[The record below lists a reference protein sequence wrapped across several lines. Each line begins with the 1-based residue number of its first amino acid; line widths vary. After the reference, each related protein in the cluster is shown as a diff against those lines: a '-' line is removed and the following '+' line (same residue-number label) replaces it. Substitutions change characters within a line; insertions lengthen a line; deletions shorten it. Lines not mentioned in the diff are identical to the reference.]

1 MNIGTWNVQSISG
14 KIEEI
19 TKELEVLKMDIVALT
34 ETKRKGN
41 GTELSNNYVH
51 IFSGVAKHER
61 AKRDFESID
70 ENIIRVNMNI
80 NQKSVTI
87 FGVYAISDDEPYH
100 KKDDFFGKLNE
111 EITKI
116 GNGRELIILGDFN
129 GRVGRRTNN
138 KNHKDIHKYT
148 WTQPTRN
155 LKSIIDY
162 VIVRQQTTL
171 QINDVRPYRGITCGS
186 DHYLVKAKI
195 KFPFRRDKRGETNRN
210 YEHTERTESKRY
222 NLDSLTTEST
232 RQLYHKRLDEKRI
245 TQNSSKNNSVEEVY
259 ANILSNLHSAAEEAL
274 GSRAQVQSNNI
285 WWNEEIDCLIKE
297 KKNAYKK
304 WLSSKQQQDG
314 VAYLDYIY
322 IYRTTRQKIRT
333 AKREIWDKKCQE
345 INTYLGGRKCAESWK
360 FINQVKTSE
369 KQTAQLQLIPMNK
382 WKEHYEE
389 LLTENRQ
396 EYATISPTEIN
407 ISGEVINID
416 IPQTKKAVAALKSN
430 RGPGPENIPGELLKC
445 GTENLFKA

>member
-1 MNIGTWNVQSISG
+1 MKNHII
-14 KIEEI
+14 IE
-19 TKELEVLKMDIVALT
+19 
-34 ETKRKGN
+34 GN

-51 IFSGVAKHER
+51 IFSGVAKHKR
-61 AKRDFESID
+61 AKRGVPILIHKKHQNKITDFESID

-116 GNGRELIILGDFN
+116 GFGLVWFGLNQNKKKIPIFVISKKIKIFLEITKIGNGRELIILGDFN
-129 GRVGRRTNN
+129 GRVGRRTNHKVVGPHGEIN
-138 KNHKDIHKYT
+138 LNDNGERIIEICESHLLKLTNDFYKHKDIHKYT

-162 VIVRQQTTL
+162 VIVKQTTL

-195 KFPFRRDKRGETNRN
+195 IFPFRRDKREEPNRN
-210 YEHTERTESKRY
+210 YEHTERIESKRY

-232 RQLYHKRLDEKRI
+232 RQLYHKRLDEKLISI
-245 TQNSSKNNSVEEVY
+245 TQKNSVEEVY
-259 ANILSNLHSAAEEAL
+259 ANILSSLHSAAEEAL
-274 GSRAQVQSNNI
+274 GSRTQVQSNNI

-304 WLSSKQQQDG
+304 WLSSKQQQDR
-314 VAYLDYIY
+314 VAYLEVK
-322 IYRTTRQKIRT
+322 RTTRQKIRT

-360 FINQVKTSE
+360 FINQVKPQ
-369 KQTAQLQLIPMNK
+369 K
-382 WKEHYEE
+382 
-389 LLTENRQ
+389 NRRPS
-396 EYATISPTEIN
+396 YN
-407 ISGEVINID
+407 
-416 IPQTKKAVAALKSN
+416 
-430 RGPGPENIPGELLKC
+430 
-445 GTENLFKA
+445 

>member
-1 MNIGTWNVQSISG
+1 
-14 KIEEI
+14 
-19 TKELEVLKMDIVALT
+19 
-34 ETKRKGN
+34 
-41 GTELSNNYVH
+41 
-51 IFSGVAKHER
+51 
-61 AKRDFESID
+61 
-70 ENIIRVNMNI
+70 MNI

-100 KKDDFFGKLNE
+100 KKDDFFGKLNK

-129 GRVGRRTNN
+129 GRVGRRTNHKVVGPHGEITLN
-138 KNHKDIHKYT
+138 DNGERIIEICESHLLKVTNDFYKHKDIHKYT

-171 QINDVRPYRGITCGS
+171 QINDVRTYRGITCGS

-195 KFPFRRDKRGETNRN
+195 IFPFRRDTREETNGN
-210 YEHTERTESKRY
+210 YEHTERIESKRY
-222 NLDSLTTEST
+222 NLDSLITGST
-232 RQLYHKRLDEKRI
+232 RQLYRKRLDEKLISI
-245 TQNSSKNNSVEEVY
+245 TQNNSVEEIY
-259 ANILSNLHSAAEEAL
+259 ANIISSVHSAAEEAL
-274 GSRAQVQSNNI
+274 GLRVQVQSNNI

-304 WLSSKQQQDG
+304 WLSSKQQQDRDT
-314 VAYLDYIY
+314 YLEVK
-322 IYRTTRQKIRT
+322 RTTRQKIRT

-360 FINQVKTSE
+360 FINKVKTSE
-369 KQTAQLQLIPMNK
+369 KQTAKLQLIPMNK
-382 WKEHYEE
+382 WKEYYEE

-396 EYATISPTEIN
+396 EYATISPT
-407 ISGEVINID
+407 
-416 IPQTKKAVAALKSN
+416 
-430 RGPGPENIPGELLKC
+430 
-445 GTENLFKA
+445 